1 MTNFL
6 FYTSNKICNKPTK
19 TEYMQSVPSAGKHVS
34 ATDNIDSGFVAGLP
48 SSVCVVGCAFIMT
61 VSVYQ
66 TSKAEAEIC
75 GSFKTDKIKK
85 KTHKIAAMLFC
96 LVFLYSLFR
105 FEARESDIFKITVQL
120 AQE

>member
-1 MTNFL
+1 
-6 FYTSNKICNKPTK
+6 
-19 TEYMQSVPSAGKHVS
+19 MQSVPSAGKHVS

-75 GSFKTDKIKK
+75 GSFKTCF
-85 KTHKIAAMLFC
+85 ALCFC
-96 LVFLYSLFR
+96 IHFFDLR
-105 FEARESDIFKITVQL
+105 L
-120 AQE
+120 AKATFSK